1 MFASA
6 RFAIKPP
13 TRYDPAMTD
22 LSFSIPDSMLQWL
35 ERRASVGD
43 YVDVGDFLRDLVRK
57 EQERSQ
63 RLEWLREQIAEGA
76 ASGIVEGEPEDL
88 IEEIIAAR
96 KARHG

>member
-1 MFASA
+1 
-6 RFAIKPP
+6 
-13 TRYDPAMTD
+13 MTD

-35 ERRASVGD
+35 ERRASAGD

-76 ASGIVEGEPEDL
+76 ASGIVEGKPEDL

-96 KARHG
+96 RARHG